1 MVSSNTTQPAILYED
16 VFASATILQC
26 FAIGP
31 LRHDEDDTAASRTGF
46 DTVAKRR
53 WYFLSA
59 ANNTESLYFTLLPQQ
74 SNARTLFS
82 LTHSALW
89 NHEMC
94 KENAT

>member
-1 MVSSNTTQPAILYED
+1 MVSSDTTEPAILYED

-31 LRHDEDDTAASRTGF
+31 LRHDEDDTAVSRTGF

-59 ANNTESLYFTLLPQQ
+59 ANNTESLLFYTLATTIQYQNPVLLD
-74 SNARTLFS
+74 TFCS
-82 LTHSALW
+82 LES
-89 NHEMC
+89 
-94 KENAT
+94 